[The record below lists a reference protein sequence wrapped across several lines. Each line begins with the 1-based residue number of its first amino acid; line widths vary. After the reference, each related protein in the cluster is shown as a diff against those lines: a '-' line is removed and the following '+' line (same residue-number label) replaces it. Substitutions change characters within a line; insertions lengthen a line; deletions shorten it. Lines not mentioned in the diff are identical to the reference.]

1 MSNGPVDRAQGI
13 RVSDWVVAFVHFT
26 QKSRL
31 NYSGT
36 ANVVQ
41 GAVPNW
47 DKGGPSTHAKAP
59 PEMRGDP
66 DAPAQGLAAPGSV
79 VLTARTSGTSGPT
92 WEPGISTAPP
102 QPRQALNPC
111 QGRGF
116 HGHGQTSSAL
126 AEPSAGVPHN
136 HALSQRAILLGILMR
151 ANPLQLEGR
160 SAHREVVVIC
170 AASKMCPTVHLGSA
184 SGPTYCLSHDSK
196 VFSPTFPS
204 KSPVELWPATKRVSA
219 FPFTIPQPRSFL
231 HSP

>member
-66 DAPAQGLAAPGSV
+66 DALAQGLAAPGSV
-79 VLTARTSGTSGPT
+79 V
-92 WEPGISTAPP
+92 
-102 QPRQALNPC
+102 
-111 QGRGF
+111 
-116 HGHGQTSSAL
+116 
-126 AEPSAGVPHN
+126 
-136 HALSQRAILLGILMR
+136 
-151 ANPLQLEGR
+151 
-160 SAHREVVVIC
+160 
-170 AASKMCPTVHLGSA
+170 
-184 SGPTYCLSHDSK
+184 
-196 VFSPTFPS
+196 
-204 KSPVELWPATKRVSA
+204 
-219 FPFTIPQPRSFL
+219 
-231 HSP
+231 